1 MSTAR
6 TGLRPVSEELSE
18 IRDTTIRGQRVEL
31 HQIGSALAT
40 HPAIDFATAIS
51 GVWQEG
57 EYRLVA
63 YVLPKENTGAPTVR
77 ELQKHLLHSLP
88 DQMIPGIFVRL
99 RALPL
104 SPNGK
109 LDLALLPQPTA
120 TNLLHG
126 SAAQV
131 PLTPMEE
138 KLLTMVRGLL
148 KNDGLAAEDNFFPA
162 GGDLLLGTQLLT
174 SIQNAFGIE
183 FTSQELLEAPTV
195 ERLALALQTEQR
207 GQRLGRIWAE
217 LLGRNHCGLDENVF
231 ELGGHLSLVF
241 ALQERIAV
249 EFGQLIPISRL
260 IQNSTVRRQAELTL
274 ETSVAE
280 PVLPPGVLSYQ
291 PNGTRPNL
299 FWVHYLNINLA
310 KEFSDDQPIFLVTL
324 TANDLAS
331 LGERPAL
338 RSIAACLVGKIVATQ
353 SKGPF
358 NIGGLCIGS
367 VLAYEIAC
375 QLRAAGQEVS
385 LLVLLDAP
393 SPPYLRSYN
402 SPSGR
407 LQRMRYL
414 LGRNVRLGLRQTL
427 FNLRKRFTKYLAT
440 SEKARF
446 AWTELTKAQE
456 LIETAA
462 FAYQPESY
470 HGEVLLL
477 IPSEATSHMNFLPGW
492 QAVIP
497 DGLHTRYVDGHHRE
511 LMTVRNARSIA
522 DEIGS
527 RLISDVEKC

>member
-6 TGLRPVSEELSE
+6 TGLRAVSEEHSE
-18 IRDTTIRGQRVEL
+18 IRDTTIRGPRVEL

-40 HPAIDFATAIS
+40 HPGIDFATAIS

-63 YVLPKENTGAPTVR
+63 YVLPKEDAAAPTVR

-88 DQMIPGIFVRL
+88 EQMIPGVFVRL
-99 RALPL
+99 CALPL

-120 TNLLHG
+120 ANMLPG
-126 SAAQV
+126 RPAKA

-138 KLLTMVRGLL
+138 KLLTMLRSLL
-148 KNDGLAAEDNFFPA
+148 KNDGLAAEDNFFLA
-162 GGDLLLGTQLLT
+162 GGDHLLGMQVVT

-183 FTSQELLEAPTV
+183 FTLQELLEAPTV
-195 ERLALALQTEQR
+195 ERLALAIQTEQR
-207 GQRLGRIWAE
+207 GQRLARIWAE

-241 ALQERIAV
+241 ALQERIAG

-274 ETSVAE
+274 EVSVVE

-291 PNGTRPNL
+291 PNGTRPSL

-338 RSIAACLVGKIVATQ
+338 RSIASCMVGKILATQ

-375 QLRAAGQEVS
+375 QLRAAGHEVS

-393 SPPYLRSYN
+393 SPPYLKSYN

-407 LQRMRYL
+407 LRRLRYL
-414 LGRNVRLGLRQTL
+414 LGRNVRLGFRQTL
-427 FNLRKRFTKYLAT
+427 LNLRKRFARYLAT

-446 AWTELTKAQE
+446 AWTELSKAQE

-462 FAYQPESY
+462 FAYRPESY

-477 IPSEATSHMNFLPGW
+477 IPSEATPHMNFLPGW

-497 DGLHTRYVDGHHRE
+497 HGLHTTYVDGHHRE
-511 LMTVRNARSIA
+511 LMTVQNARSIA

-527 RLISDVEKC
+527 RLISMC